1 MFPLITNDLKLEP
14 LEVYRAYKR
23 QPLIEK
29 RFSQFKNDFAV
40 APVFLKSVTRIQS
53 LLCVYFFAL
62 MAQTLLERELRL
74 AMQRENID
82 HLPLYPEQRKCAKPT
97 TWRLID
103 IFGGIQRHQI
113 TVDGERSET
122 VTQLSQVQRQ
132 VLKLLKMRIRD
143 YGYEGE

>member
-1 MFPLITNDLKLEP
+1 MP
-14 LEVYRAYKR
+14 LEVYNAYKR

-40 APVFLKSVTRIQS
+40 APIFLKSVTRIQS

-74 AMQRENID
+74 AMERDKVN

-97 TWRLID
+97 TSRLMD
-103 IFGGIQRHQI
+103 VFGGVQRHQV
-113 TVDGERSET
+113 TVDGERIET

-132 VLKLLKMRIRD
+132 VLKLLGMRIRD
-143 YGYEGE
+143 YGYNGA